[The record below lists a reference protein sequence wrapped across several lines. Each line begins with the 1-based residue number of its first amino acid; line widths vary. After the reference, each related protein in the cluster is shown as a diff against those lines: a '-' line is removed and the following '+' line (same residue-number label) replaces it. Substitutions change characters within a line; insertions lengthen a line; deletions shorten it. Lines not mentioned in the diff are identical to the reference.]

1 MYPLL
6 MEGVQVGTFED
17 EETGETGYFVENAD
31 GESFELGEDVYRL
44 LMLADGRHDF
54 YAQGLPAEDTAD
66 ILRQLKECRLVFTR
80 RLRLGFPFGRLVL
93 WLVGDRAAR
102 LRRPCILLN
111 RLLPY
116 ACLLLCLAGAFC
128 LRTAF
133 NPDFLKIPLL
143 LTLLLVV
150 GSLFLHEMGHFC
162 AAVAYGCPVTDMGI
176 LLLGI
181 LPVGAYISQ
190 TQESPRRS
198 QRLQNS
204 LAGLE
209 VNFALAG
216 LCALLS
222 PLPGQT
228 GLVFSAACIWNL
240 LLGGSNLLPAAGL
253 DGEEAL
259 SILLGLPSFGEF
271 ALNALRTPESRRM
284 MLRGGVRGWF
294 WLAVCLLQLLCRLMV
309 VLMFAVGVAIGQYLG

>member
-1 MYPLL
+1 MYPLIR
-6 MEGVQVGTFED
+6 EGVQVGTYED
-17 EETGETGYFVENAD
+17 EETGETGYFAENAD
-31 GESFELGEDVYRL
+31 GESFDLGEDVYRL

-66 ILRQLKECRLVFTR
+66 ILRQLEECHLVFTR

-93 WLVGDRAAR
+93 VLVGDRAAR
-102 LRRPCILLN
+102 LRRPCAFFN

-116 ACLLLCLAGAFC
+116 ACLLLCLAGAFS
-128 LRTAF
+128 LRSAL
-133 NPDFLKIPLL
+133 NPAFLKIPLL
-143 LTLLLVV
+143 LTLLLFAGAVI
-150 GSLFLHEMGHFC
+150 LHELGHFC
-162 AAVAYGCPVTDMGI
+162 AAVAYGCPVTDIGI

-181 LPVGAYISQ
+181 LPVGAYVSQ
-190 TQESPRRS
+190 TQESPRRLH
-198 QRLQNS
+198 RLQNS

-216 LCALLS
+216 LFAMLS
-222 PLPGQT
+222 RLPGQT

-240 LLGGSNLLPAAGL
+240 VLGGSNLLPAAGL

-259 SILLGLPSFGEF
+259 SILLGVPSFGEF
-271 ALNALRTPESRRM
+271 ALNALRNPESRRM

-294 WLAVCLLQLLCRLMV
+294 WLAVCLLQLLCRVLV
-309 VLMFAVGVAIGQYLG
+309 VLLFAIGVGIGQYLS